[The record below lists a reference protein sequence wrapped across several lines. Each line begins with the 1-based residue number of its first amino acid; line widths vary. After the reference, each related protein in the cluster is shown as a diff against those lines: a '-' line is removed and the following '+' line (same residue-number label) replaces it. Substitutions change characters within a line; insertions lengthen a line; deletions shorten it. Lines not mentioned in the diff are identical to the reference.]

1 MCSSPCSRP
10 PPRAPLAREKEEGP
24 RALFGSLNLLTVFF
38 LCLPLLLTL
47 SSCVLYG
54 PSVGKPDFMSI
65 GGSTKDR
72 IAKAMVL
79 RAEEEGVLIP
89 GQSVV
94 IEVGLISFDCPSH
107 SDLL

>member
-1 MCSSPCSRP
+1 
-10 PPRAPLAREKEEGP
+10 
-24 RALFGSLNLLTVFF
+24 
-38 LCLPLLLTL
+38 
-47 SSCVLYG
+47 
-54 PSVGKPDFMSI
+54 MSI